1 MKKILIPVLVLFSV
15 QLFAQTGMSILAK
28 FPSLPNSTCIAD
40 TTEMNIYHKQLRK
53 VTREL
58 DSLCE
63 LRKKE
68 LEERIKK
75 LKPDIEKNIAK
86 DYGLSDS
93 DVQKLKNKKISDKE
107 KKALMEK
114 MLQEKTQISL
124 GEIEQLKKMKKEKN
138 KEGIQNWADAYTTQK
153 MAEMTTGDS
162 TKTPEQIEME
172 KNLEKN
178 AKLNN
183 LMKEQKIIVDRIAA
197 VDKRITNKMI
207 EFNIEDSTQT
217 YILNKNVK
225 PLEKMLME
233 DYPTKEQQRVIYEK
247 IALHHLN
254 YCNKISPMYMDIIRD
269 LRVSTE
275 PILPLYDKLE
285 ILNAEINAKT
295 MGIKEWPTSPGLMQL
310 DAVSSLA
317 HAIADI
323 YKYTIV
329 IPNQLQ

>member
-1 MKKILIPVLVLFSV
+1 
-15 QLFAQTGMSILAK
+15 
-28 FPSLPNSTCIAD
+28 
-40 TTEMNIYHKQLRK
+40 
-53 VTREL
+53 L

-124 GEIEQLKKMKKEKN
+124 GEIEQLKKMKKGKN
-138 KEGIQNWADAYTTQK
+138 KEGLLAWSDAYTTQK

-183 LMKEQKIIVDRIAA
+183 LMKEQKTIVDRIAA

-207 EFNIEDSTQT
+207 EFNIEDSAQT

-247 IALHHLN
+247 MALLHLN